1 MQKYLIDKD
10 KYLAETILGRT
21 EEIKS
26 FNDKTEEEKINFLE
40 DILER
45 LRPYLDAHKYGF
57 ADLVDKD
64 DIYGIGSYS
73 FRFEVA
79 LKAHLQD
86 NYTVK
91 VGWNIKHGKIFEY
104 YENYGGGVVFIS
116 YYSEGHPNKEFKE
129 KWEFMKYRSMFME
142 FCDMDVTESTTPV
155 GEFIQTI
162 SVK

>member
-26 FNDKTEEEKINFLE
+26 FNDKTEEEKIIFIK

-64 DIYGIGSYS
+64 DIYGIGTYYHG
-73 FRFEVA
+73 FEVA
-79 LKAHLQD
+79 LNVHLHD
-86 NYTVK
+86 NYTVNR
-91 VGWNIKHGKIFEY
+91 GWDNKHGKVFEY

-129 KWEFMKYRSMFME
+129 KWEFMKNKSMFME
-142 FCDMDVTESTTPV
+142 FCNLDVTESTTSI

-162 SVK
+162 DVK